1 LKAVF
6 GLGNPGLR
14 YALTRHNVGFQV
26 IDLYR
31 KVHRLKEKG
40 RITCSSLIYRR
51 EDLFLVKPMTYMNAS
66 GEAVKAVLESYKI
79 TVDDALVVYDDLDF
93 PLGRMRVL
101 PGGGAGTHKGML
113 SVLSAIESEKIPRLR
128 IGIGAEHREQDAVS
142 YVLDRFAPRE
152 WEKLFPVLKRAVD
165 VIEAFRSS
173 EINAVMTC
181 FNRRDRQVAT
191 ERNTG
196 TLKNL

>member
-1 LKAVF
+1 
-6 GLGNPGLR
+6 
-14 YALTRHNVGFQV
+14 V

-40 RITCSSLIYRR
+40 RITCSSLIYRT

-79 TVDDALVVYDDLDF
+79 PVDNALVVYDDLDF

-101 PGGGAGTHKGML
+101 PGGGAGTHKGMR
-113 SVLSAIESEKIPRLR
+113 SILSAVGSEEIPRLR
-128 IGIGAEHREQDAVS
+128 IGIDAEHREQDAVS
-142 YVLDRFAPRE
+142 YVLDRFTPRE

-173 EINAVMTC
+173 DINAVMTC

>member
-6 GLGNPGLR
+6 GLGNPGLK

-31 KVHRLKEKG
+31 KVHLLKEKG
-40 RITCSSLIYRR
+40 RITCSCLTYRT

-79 TVDDALVVYDDLDF
+79 PVDNALVVYDDLDF

-113 SVLSAIESEKIPRLR
+113 SILSAVGSEEIPRLR
-128 IGIGAEHREQDAVS
+128 VGIDAEHREQDAVS
-142 YVLDRFAPRE
+142 YVLDRFTPRE

-173 EINAVMTC
+173 DINAVMTC

>member
-1 LKAVF
+1 MKAVF
-6 GLGNPGLR
+6 GLGNPGLK

-40 RITCSSLIYRR
+40 RITCSSLIYRT

-79 TVDDALVVYDDLDF
+79 PVDNALVVYDDLDF

-101 PGGGAGTHKGML
+101 PGGGAGTHKGMR
-113 SVLSAIESEKIPRLR
+113 SILSAVGSEEIPRLR
-128 IGIGAEHREQDAVS
+128 IGIGAEHRECGAVS

-152 WEKLFPVLKRAVD
+152 WEKLFPLLKRAVD

-173 EINAVMTC
+173 DINAVMTC
-181 FNRRDRQVAT
+181 FNRSDRQVAT

-196 TLKNL
+196 TLNNS